1 MNPDETTTKV
11 KIDDPTNGSADG
23 NASVAAGARRSE
35 QEDTFPIQGIDY
47 VEFYVGNAKQA
58 AHFYRTVMGFDIT
71 AYAGPET
78 KVRDR
83 ASYVLEQSKIRFV
96 LTAPMLPEGPIAEHV
111 FKHGDGVKDIA
122 LRVPDVD
129 YAYHT
134 AVERGATGMTEPH
147 YVESEK
153 GRIHRATIATCGD
166 TVHSFINRDDYAGTF
181 LPGYHKREIPGKPT
195 GVKAVDHQV
204 LNVELGK
211 MNDWVN

>member
-11 KIDDPTNGSADG
+11 KIDDSTNGSTNGSA
-23 NASVAAGARRSE
+23 SVATGARRSE

-58 AHFYRTVMGFDIT
+58 AHFYRTVMGFSIT

-78 KVRDR
+78 RVRDR
-83 ASYVLEQSKIRFV
+83 ASYVLEQEKIRFV

-111 FKHGDGVKDIA
+111 FKHSDGVRDIA

-134 AVERGATGMTEPH
+134 ALERGARGVQEPANI
-147 YVESEK
+147 ESEK
-153 GRIHRATIATCGD
+153 GRIRKAAIATVGE
-166 TVHSFINRDDYAGTF
+166 TIHSFINRDDYAGTF
-181 LPGYHKREIPGKPT
+181 MPGYHKRDIPGNP
-195 GVKAVDHQV
+195 
-204 LNVELGK
+204 
-211 MNDWVN
+211 